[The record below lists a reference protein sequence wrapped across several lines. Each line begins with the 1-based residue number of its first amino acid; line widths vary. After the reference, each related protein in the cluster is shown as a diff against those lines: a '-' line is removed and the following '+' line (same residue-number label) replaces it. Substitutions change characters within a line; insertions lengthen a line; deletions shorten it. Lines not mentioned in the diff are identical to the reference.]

1 MALLAS
7 QPISRSGLTPAY
19 AAASA
24 GGDKFV
30 PGEHT
35 VLHVKNGS
43 GASITATV
51 VTPGQIAGLAIAD
64 VTKTIAAGAEAFI
77 GPLPAELFR
86 DSDDGYGDVT
96 YSASAS
102 VTVAV
107 LAA

>member
-1 MALLAS
+1 MAVLS
-7 QPISRSGLTPAY
+7 TQPISRAGLAATY

-24 GGDKFV
+24 GGDKFT
-30 PGEHT
+30 PGDHV

-43 GASITATV
+43 AGSVTVTV
-51 VTPGQIAGLAIAD
+51 VTPGLVDGLAIAD
-64 VTKTIAAGAEAFI
+64 VSKAIAAGAEAFI
-77 GPLPAELFR
+77 GPLPADLFR